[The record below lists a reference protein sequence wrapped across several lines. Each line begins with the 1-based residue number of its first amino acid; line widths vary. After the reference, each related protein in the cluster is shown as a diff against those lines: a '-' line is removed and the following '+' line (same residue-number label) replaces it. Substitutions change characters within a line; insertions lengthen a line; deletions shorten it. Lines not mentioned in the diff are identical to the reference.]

1 MIVKTTWVDIY
12 KKYGIYILL
21 LVVFGFF
28 AVTAPNFLSY
38 TNVINILRQVSMF
51 GIVVVG
57 VSMVMIGGGMD
68 LSVGMQMAVDGMLV
82 GYMMVNLNMNPL
94 LASLITIVIGCALG
108 AANGII
114 AVKLHIA
121 PIIVT
126 LGSMLVL
133 QGVAYLITGGYPITG
148 MPEAFKVIGQGH
160 IGVIP
165 VPVIIFAIFV
175 AFGAIV
181 MNKTYLGRHIYALG
195 GNKEAARLAG
205 INVDRLTVMVYTF
218 CGFAA
223 SIAALIMVGRTNA
236 SQPGAGSSYSF
247 DCMTAACLGGVS
259 IAGGEGRISGTVI
272 GVIILGILDNGLVL
286 MSVNSNWQSVI
297 KGAILLAAVAIDC
310 YQGSTKKKAA
320 A

>member
-1 MIVKTTWVDIY
+1 MKSKWIDIY

-21 LVVFGFF
+21 VVVFAFF
-28 AVTAPNFLSY
+28 AIMAPNFLA
-38 TNVINILRQVSMF
+38 TKNVINILRQVSMF

-82 GYMMVNLNMNPL
+82 GYMMTKL
-94 LASLITIVIGCALG
+94 SLPIPAAVIVTIVVGCLLG
-108 AANGII
+108 AINGIV

-126 LGSMLVL
+126 LGTMLVL

-148 MPEAFKVIGQGH
+148 MPEAFKFIGQGY
-160 IGVIP
+160 IGIIP
-165 VPVIIFAIFV
+165 VPVIIFVLFI
-175 AFGAIV
+175 FGAIL
-181 MNKTYLGRHIYALG
+181 MNKTYIGRYIYALG

-205 INVDRLTVMVYTF
+205 IDVDKLTVMVYTF
-218 CGFAA
+218 CGFCAA
-223 SIAALIMVGRTNA
+223 IAALIMVGRTNA

-259 IAGGEGRISGTVI
+259 IAGGEGKISGTVI

-286 MSVNSNWQSVI
+286 MSVNTNWQSVI
-297 KGAILLAAVAIDC
+297 KGLILLAAVAIDC
-310 YQGSTKKKAA
+310 YQVANKKKAA
-320 A
+320 

>member
-1 MIVKTTWVDIY
+1 MKSKWIDIY

-21 LVVFGFF
+21 VVVFAFF
-28 AVTAPNFLSY
+28 AIMAPNFLA
-38 TNVINILRQVSMF
+38 TKNVINILRQVSMF

-82 GYMMVNLNMNPL
+82 GYMMTNL
-94 LASLITIVIGCALG
+94 SLPIPVAVIVTIVVGCLLG
-108 AANGII
+108 AINGIV

-126 LGSMLVL
+126 LGTMLVL
-133 QGVAYLITGGYPITG
+133 QGVAYLITGGYPITS
-148 MPEAFKVIGQGH
+148 MPEAFKFIGQGY
-160 IGVIP
+160 IGIIP
-165 VPVIIFAIFV
+165 VPVIIFVLFII
-175 AFGAIV
+175 FGAIL
-181 MNKTYLGRHIYALG
+181 MNKTYIGRYIYALG

-205 INVDRLTVMVYTF
+205 IDVDKLTVMVYTF
-218 CGFAA
+218 CGFCAA
-223 SIAALIMVGRTNA
+223 IAALIMVGRTNA

-259 IAGGEGRISGTVI
+259 IAGGEGKISGTVI

-286 MSVNSNWQSVI
+286 MSVNTNWQSVI
-297 KGAILLAAVAIDC
+297 KGLILLAAVAIDC
-310 YQGSTKKKAA
+310 YQVANKKKAA
-320 A
+320 